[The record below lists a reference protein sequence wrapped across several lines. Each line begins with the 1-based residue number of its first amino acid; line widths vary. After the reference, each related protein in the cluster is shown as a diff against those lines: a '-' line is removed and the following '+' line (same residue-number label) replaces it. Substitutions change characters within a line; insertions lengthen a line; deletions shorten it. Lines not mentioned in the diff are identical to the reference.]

1 MTIKLYWENPYET
14 TFSAEITMIKESGI
28 VLNKTLFYPESGNQL
43 SDRGFLTVK
52 GSKIK
57 IENVSKEEDDIIHHI
72 SPGFKEKISIGDE
85 VRGEIDWDYRFGLMK
100 AHSSQH
106 IFSAVLNNKYNIKTL
121 RTTLTF
127 EEVFIQLSKKI
138 NYGQL
143 REILHLVNSICILN
157 NLIIKSE
164 LKSHKEA
171 DKIAGKIRSKIPD
184 EPQVRLI
191 KIQDLDFVCC
201 GGTHVKNTTEIGFIY
216 LYDFKKGNEIKYYV
230 GNKALQLSSTNNID
244 ILLIANDLNTP
255 ITKFQ
260 EIVTKHLELK
270 EDLLQ
275 QQKELS
281 IKLLESLSKLPF
293 KVKNEISYFYL
304 DFDIDIKILNRSLK
318 NFPQNSLIIV
328 KMRDNKIRLIS
339 LSEIID
345 ANQLL
350 QRMIE
355 EFEGKGGGNPKSAQC
370 VLKKMPK
377 DLVSEIEKL
386 VDN

>member
-28 VLNKTLFYPESGNQL
+28 VLDKTLFYPESGNQL

-72 SPGFKEKISIGDE
+72 SPGFKEKIGIGDE

-121 RTTLTF
+121 RATLTF

-138 NYGQL
+138 NYSQL
-143 REILHLVNSICILN
+143 REVLHLVNSICILN

-201 GGTHVKNTTEIGFIY
+201 GGTHVKNTTEIGCIY

-230 GNKALQLSSTNNID
+230 GNKALQLSSTNNVD

-293 KVKNEISYFYL
+293 KVKNEISYFYI

-328 KMRDNKIRLIS
+328 KMRDNKIRLLS

-350 QRMIE
+350 QKMIE
-355 EFEGKGGGNPKSAQC
+355 EFKGKGGGNPKSAQG

>member
-1 MTIKLYWENPYET
+1 
-14 TFSAEITMIKESGI
+14 
-28 VLNKTLFYPESGNQL
+28 
-43 SDRGFLTVK
+43 
-52 GSKIK
+52 
-57 IENVSKEEDDIIHHI
+57 
-72 SPGFKEKISIGDE
+72 
-85 VRGEIDWDYRFGLMK
+85 MK

-121 RTTLTF
+121 RATLTF

-138 NYGQL
+138 NYSQL
-143 REILHLVNSICILN
+143 REVLHLVNSICILN

-201 GGTHVKNTTEIGFIY
+201 GGTHVKNTTEIGCIY

-230 GNKALQLSSTNNID
+230 GNKALQLSSTNNVD

-293 KVKNEISYFYL
+293 KVKNEISYFYI

-328 KMRDNKIRLIS
+328 KMRDNKIRLLS

-350 QRMIE
+350 QKMIE
-355 EFEGKGGGNPKSAQC
+355 EFKGKGGGNPKSAQG